1 MDFYLQIVVLTKIL
15 LTLSHIFTQSVFMKK
30 EKWIFCLLL
39 LVLPCTMV
47 LAQDQDD
54 EEETSYGK
62 EIYIE
67 RDHDRHLK
75 LYPLHAGEIH
85 LGYEKM
91 RAARV
96 SNEVDVAYVYRSY
109 LKSDDF
115 FLPEE
120 KKVKGMSVRLSQ
132 RHFTSK
138 KRRGT
143 PFGFFHGPM
152 FGYRYLA
159 FEDNAFELPELSP
172 SDPDYRYVGQLTQ
185 HSIDLS
191 YQLGWQF
198 KLSRHFTTEL
208 SLAMGARAKYA
219 KAVGA
224 AELLGEN
231 IIGHVFK
238 EDDNS
243 AMLITPVPQLK
254 FAVGYSF

>member
-1 MDFYLQIVVLTKIL
+1 
-15 LTLSHIFTQSVFMKK
+15 MKK
-30 EKWIFCLLL
+30 ENWFLWLLL
-39 LVLPCTMV
+39 LVLPCTTAF
-47 LAQDQDD
+47 AQDQDD

-67 RDHDRHLK
+67 REHDRHLK
-75 LYPLHAGEIH
+75 LYPLQFGEVH
-85 LGYEKM
+85 LAYEKM
-91 RAARV
+91 RMARI

-109 LKSDDF
+109 LKSNDGF

-120 KKVKGMSVRLSQ
+120 KEVNGISVRLSQ

-152 FGYRYLA
+152 FGYRFLA
-159 FEDNAFELPELSP
+159 FKDNAFGLPELSP
-172 SDPDYRYVGQLTQ
+172 SDPDYRFVGQLTQ

-191 YQLGWQF
+191 YQLGGQF

-208 SLAMGARAKYA
+208 SLAIGARAKYA

-224 AELLGEN
+224 EELLEQY
-231 IIGHVFK
+231 IIGHMLK
-238 EDDNS
+238 KDDN
-243 AMLITPVPQLK
+243 AAIFAVPVPQLK